1 MAPLLTLDGSTG
13 EGGGQILRTALAL
26 STVTGQPFEMVKI
39 RARRPVPGLRP
50 QHLAAVRAAKMV
62 SGAKVGGAFEG
73 SPDLRF
79 EPGAIG
85 AGDYRFEIAT
95 AGAASLVLQ
104 TVLPPLATAAGP
116 SRVEV
121 TGGTHVTASPSFE
134 YLSRHWGGTV
144 ARMGLDVGFQLLRAG
159 FYPPG
164 GGEVRARVA
173 PWARPAGLVLEARG
187 ALLQVR
193 GVSGVG
199 KVKGEVGRRQA
210 DATRDR
216 LWEARR
222 IESSWEVVDVPAA
235 SPGSFLLVEAIFE
248 QTRAAFGFLGERG
261 LRAEALGDRA
271 ARTMLQFLDS
281 DAAVDPHLADQL
293 AVPLAVGGGGGRV
306 TTNRVT
312 QHLVTVAE
320 IVSLFGIPARTWGR
334 VGGPGGLEVAAH

>member
-1 MAPLLTLDGSTG
+1 VAPLLTIDGSKG

-39 RARRPVPGLRP
+39 RARRPVTGLRP
-50 QHLAAVRAAKMV
+50 QHLAAVRAATLV
-62 SGAKVGGAFEG
+62 SGARTGGAFEG

-79 EPGAIG
+79 EPVAIG

-134 YLSRHWGGTV
+134 YLSRHWGATV
-144 ARMGLDVGFQLLRAG
+144 ARMGLDVGFQLVRAG

-164 GGEVRARVA
+164 GGEVHARVA
-173 PWARPAGLVLEARG
+173 PWTRPAGLVLEARG
-187 ALLQVR
+187 PLVQVR

-199 KVKGEVGRRQA
+199 RLKGDVGRRQA
-210 DATRDR
+210 DATHDR
-216 LWEARR
+216 LWEERR
-222 IESSWEVVDVPAA
+222 IESSWEVVEVPAA

-248 QTRAAFGFLGERG
+248 GTRAAFGFLGERG
-261 LRAEALGDRA
+261 LRAEVLGDRA
-271 ARTMLQFLDS
+271 ARTLLQFLDS
-281 DAAVDPHLADQL
+281 EAAVDPHLADQL
-293 AVPLAVGGGGGRV
+293 AVPLAVGGNGGRV

-320 IVSLFGIPARTWGR
+320 IVSVFGIPARTWGR